1 MTKRKAKASDYA
13 VDTGSVYKAL
23 NYDDADE
30 MLIKAQLVSKIAEIL
45 DRKGVTQTEAA
56 TLLGLTQP
64 KLSKLLRGGFR
75 GVSERRLLECL
86 TRLGRDVEIVVK
98 ERSRSKDHGKLTVVF
113 A

>member
-1 MTKRKAKASDYA
+1 MTKRKAKALDYE
-13 VDTGSVYKAL
+13 VDAGSVYKAL
-23 NYDDADE
+23 DYDDADE

-45 DRKGVTQTEAA
+45 QRKGLTQTEAA

-75 GVSERRLLECL
+75 GVSERRLLDCL

-98 ERSRSKDHGKLTVVF
+98 ERAQSKDHGKLTVVF
-113 A
+113 S

>member
-1 MTKRKAKASDYA
+1 MTKRKAKTSDYE

-23 NYDDADE
+23 DYDDADE

-45 DRKGVTQTEAA
+45 NRKGLTQTEAA

-75 GVSERRLLECL
+75 GVSERRLLDCL

-98 ERSRSKDHGKLTVVF
+98 ERPRSKDHGKLTVVF
-113 A
+113 S